1 MCDSRELRRR
11 AGGSNG
17 RRRQRSKQNLTPLT
31 NHSMAGSFSS
41 KSGTK
46 KLHQTMSSSDAS
58 PDSKCPICLDRF
70 ENISYLD
77 QCWHKFCFRC
87 IQEWSKNK
95 AECPLCKQPFHSV
108 VHSMKSQNDYKVY
121 TVKPAETDTF
131 GNPDGRRFRYRT
143 TVTRE
148 RRTSAYP
155 RRNPNTRRTASPP
168 DNGIL
173 FEGPLSQSTGQR
185 DTEITETIR
194 RLRSR
199 RQANLEGRSM
209 RQIQEQEIINF
220 RRALYRSGTR
230 VRSIEDGGRYR
241 DISAEFFRRN
251 PACLHRLVPWL
262 KRELTV
268 LFGANG
274 SLVTVVQH
282 IIMSNITR
290 YNLESTA
297 FTDQIKSFLLH
308 RTEHFLHEFI
318 NFARCPYN
326 IDAFDEHAN
335 YDCPA
340 PSYEEGSRSES
351 SVITISPD
359 ETDSQEAERNSF
371 IVGTDQAPWDDETPG
386 PSYSSS
392 DQVCATV
399 STTLDTSETSDED
412 PSTNAPVLPA
422 QLPPSVERN
431 EDSCDSL
438 ENCVIVGYVKP
449 LAERTPELVELSS
462 DSEESVVDGGKCEE
476 VQKKVKPIQYQSFSD
491 TDASGYASPFSL
503 GSRDGSA
510 SHKAKVSSSNKKQ
523 NSKRSEND
531 KNKASGSTC
540 LQNSPR
546 EREDDYDDCY
556 AFTKRRKSEAYAPQL
571 DREHRSFKSKNKDR
585 SLEKRKKK
593 RDSSRRK
600 HKKDKK
606 KSKTRDKSLSRKS
619 KVLSLSDESIYSR
632 ELSRSR
638 SRSNE
643 CRKSSRRQ
651 DSDDY
656 FRGQYHSKYE
666 RNASRDYYELSHS
679 RRNQYFRHSPS
690 PDYGVRSFYERT
702 NNQMSRG
709 RSTSYYYGRDRSRS
723 QSSSRS
729 HTPSRGS
736 DRTRSEK
743 PSGKRKYK
751 TRHLESMPRGSEEAA
766 PSKKELVFENLVPKH
781 QDPYKRTADLL
792 NSQSEADIPQKKTKK
807 TSRSPS
813 VEIVYEG
820 TATDMTRRQKKKRKW
835 DRKPHANQVGY
846 SPVSSPVVITID
858 SDSDKASEIQDNTE
872 CDSIIS
878 WSPLGPFP
886 PNERETESPSLLLE
900 ARDGKDVKADEAENV
915 EKEHSV
921 TPRRDDVGDETLSG
935 IEPLNGVEELQDPD
949 GRHAPSEADNNK
961 ASFELSN
968 GETESFHHSPPHK
981 ASLLLRLS
989 KHLQE
994 HSCQLDTSKQNL

>member
-1 MCDSRELRRR
+1 
-11 AGGSNG
+11 
-17 RRRQRSKQNLTPLT
+17 
-31 NHSMAGSFSS
+31 MADSFSS
-41 KSGTK
+41 KSSRK

-70 ENISYLD
+70 ENVSYLD
-77 QCWHKFCFRC
+77 HCWHRFCFRC
-87 IQEWSKNK
+87 VQEWSKNK
-95 AECPLCKQPFHSV
+95 AECPLCKQPFHSI
-108 VHSMKSQNDYKVY
+108 VHSMRSENDYKVY
-121 TVKPAETDTF
+121 TVKPAETDAF
-131 GNPDGRRFRYRT
+131 ANPDGRRFRYRT

-173 FEGPLSQSTGQR
+173 FEGLSGQSTGQR
-185 DTEITETIR
+185 DAEINQMIR
-194 RLRSR
+194 RLQSR

-268 LFGANG
+268 LFGAHG
-274 SLVTVVQH
+274 SLVNIVQH
-282 IIMSNITR
+282 IIMSNVTR
-290 YNLESTA
+290 YDLESTA
-297 FTDQIKSFLLH
+297 FTDELKPFLLH

-318 NFARCPYN
+318 NFARCPFN
-326 IDAFDEHAN
+326 IEAYDQHAN

-351 SVITISPD
+351 SIITISPD
-359 ETDSQEAERNSF
+359 EADSQEAERNSF
-371 IVGTDQAPWDDETPG
+371 TVGTDQAPWDDETPG

-392 DQVCATV
+392 DQVCATL
-399 STTLDTSETSDED
+399 STTLDTSESSDEE
-412 PSTNAPVLPA
+412 PSTNAAVLPA
-422 QLPPSVERN
+422 QVPPSVERN

-510 SHKAKVSSSNKKQ
+510 SRKVKVSSSSKKQ
-523 NSKRSEND
+523 NHKRSEHD
-531 KNKASGSTC
+531 KSKASSSTC
-540 LQNSPR
+540 LQNPSR
-546 EREDDYDDCY
+546 EREDNYDDSY
-556 AFTKRRKSEAYAPQL
+556 AFTKKRKSEVYAPQL
-571 DREHRSFKSKNKDR
+571 DREHRGFKSKNKDR

-593 RDSSRRK
+593 RDSSRHK

-619 KVLSLSDESIYSR
+619 KVLSLSNESIYSR

-638 SRSNE
+638 SRSND
-643 CRKSSRRQ
+643 CNKNSRRQ

-656 FRGQYHSKYE
+656 FRGQYHSKYD
-666 RNASRDYYELSHS
+666 RNASRDYYELSYS
-679 RRNQYFRHSPS
+679 RRNQYSRHSPS

-702 NNQMSRG
+702 NNQISRG
-709 RSTSYYYGRDRSRS
+709 RSRSYYYGRDRSRS
-723 QSSSRS
+723 RSSSQSR
-729 HTPSRGS
+729 TPSRGS

-766 PSKKELVFENLVPKH
+766 SASSKKESSVFENLVPKH
-781 QDPYKRTADLL
+781 REPYKRSAGLL
-792 NSQSEADIPQKKTKK
+792 NSQPEADIPRKKETK

-813 VEIVYEG
+813 VEIIYEG
-820 TATDMTRRQKKKRKW
+820 TATDITRRQKRKRKW
-835 DRKPHANQVGY
+835 ERKPHANQVGY

-878 WSPLGPFP
+878 WSPLDPFP
-886 PNERETESPSLLLE
+886 PNEKEIESPSLLLE
-900 ARDGKDVKADEAENV
+900 ARDDKADEAENV
-915 EKEHSV
+915 EKEHRV
-921 TPRRDDVGDETLSG
+921 TPKRDDVVDETLSG

-949 GRHAPSEADNNK
+949 GRHAPSAADNSK
-961 ASFELSN
+961 ASSEQSN
-968 GETESFHHSPPHK
+968 GETESFCCLPTHK
-981 ASLLLRLS
+981 ASLLLHLS
-989 KHLQE
+989 KHLHEQ
-994 HSCQLDTSKQNL
+994 SCELDTSEQNL